1 MLIDDNTLFCIDNMP
16 YPFVGIA
23 AQIGKHDS
31 GMHTH
36 NRAQL
41 LFAPYGCMSITLN
54 GLHCVLPPTKA
65 AWIPAGI
72 EHCASMT
79 NVVAYRSLYFDPL
92 LIKNLPKELSIFN
105 VTPLLKEL
113 IERMSFWDWDKP
125 NEEQKNTLALC
136 CEELLHAEK
145 NELTLPLPKDKRL
158 ALWLE
163 NVKQGTQ
170 LPQPLNEM
178 AKHIGASSKT
188 ISRLFIKE
196 TGMPYQAWRQQWRLL
211 TAIEQLSEKKSVSV
225 VAHALEFSSDS
236 AFIHFFKQHTGETP
250 TRYMTID

>member
-1 MLIDDNTLFCIDNMP
+1 
-16 YPFVGIA
+16 
-23 AQIGKHDS
+23 
-31 GMHTH
+31 
-36 NRAQL
+36 
-41 LFAPYGCMSITLN
+41 MSITLD
-54 GLHCVLPPTKA
+54 GLHCVLPPTKV

-72 EHCASMT
+72 EHCATMT

-92 LIKNLPKELSIFN
+92 AIDNLPTELSIFS

-113 IERMSFWDWDKP
+113 IERMAFWDWDKP
-125 NEEQKNTLALC
+125 SEEQKNTLALC
-136 CEELLHAEK
+136 CEELFHAEK

-163 NVKQGTQ
+163 KVKQGTL

-211 TAIEQLSEKKSVSV
+211 TAIEQLSEKKSVSS

-250 TRYMTID
+250 THYIK

>member
-1 MLIDDNTLFCIDNMP
+1 MLIDDNTPFYVDGMP

-23 AQIGKHDS
+23 AQVGRHDS

-41 LFAPYGCMSITLN
+41 LFAPHGCISITLD
-54 GLHCVLPPTKA
+54 GMHCVLPPTKV

-72 EHCASMT
+72 EHCATMT

-92 LIKNLPKELSIFN
+92 RIKNLPEELSILN

-113 IERMSFWDWDKP
+113 IERMAFWDWDKP
-125 NEEQKNTLALC
+125 SEEQQNTLALC
-136 CEELLHAEK
+136 CEELSYAER

-163 NVKQGTQ
+163 KVKRGTQ

-188 ISRLFIKE
+188 VSRLFIKE

-211 TAIEQLSEKKSVSV
+211 SAIEQLSEKKSVSA
-225 VAHALEFSSDS
+225 VAHELEFSSDS

-250 TRYMTID
+250 THYMK

>member
-1 MLIDDNTLFCIDNMP
+1 MLIDRNTPFYVDDMP
-16 YPFVGIA
+16 YSFVGIA

-31 GMHTH
+31 GMHKH

-41 LFAPYGCMSITLN
+41 LFAPHGCMSITLD

-65 AWIPAGI
+65 AWIPAGV
-72 EHCASMT
+72 EHCAIMR
-79 NVVAYRSLYFDPL
+79 NVVAYRSLYFDPSN
-92 LIKNLPKELSIFN
+92 IDNLPIDLAVFN

-113 IERMSFWDWDKP
+113 IERMAFWNWDKP
-125 NEEQKNTLALC
+125 SEEQKNTLALC
-136 CEELLHAEK
+136 CEELFQAEK

-163 NVKQGTQ
+163 KVKQGTL

-196 TGMPYQAWRQQWRLL
+196 TGMPYQAWRQQWRRL
-211 TAIEQLSEKKSVSV
+211 TAIQQLSEKKSVSV

-250 TRYMTID
+250 AHYMK

>member
-1 MLIDDNTLFCIDNMP
+1 MLIDRNTPFYVDDMP
-16 YPFVGIA
+16 YSFVGIA

-31 GMHTH
+31 GMHKH

-41 LFAPYGCMSITLN
+41 LFAPHGCMSITLD

-65 AWIPAGI
+65 AWIPAGV
-72 EHCASMT
+72 EHCAIMR
-79 NVVAYRSLYFDPL
+79 NVVAYRSLYFDPSN
-92 LIKNLPKELSIFN
+92 IDNLPIELAVFN

-113 IERMSFWDWDKP
+113 IERMAFWEWDKP
-125 NEEQKNTLALC
+125 SSEQANTLALC

-145 NELTLPLPKDKRL
+145 YDLTLPLPTDKRL
-158 ALWLE
+158 TVWLE
-163 NVKQGTQ
+163 RIKTGDS

-178 AKHIGASSKT
+178 STQIGASSKT

-211 TAIEQLSEKKSVSV
+211 TAIEQLSEKKSVSA

-250 TRYMTID
+250 SHYMK

>member
-1 MLIDDNTLFCIDNMP
+1 MLIDDNTPFYVDDMP

-23 AQIGKHDS
+23 AQVGRHDS
-31 GMHTH
+31 GMHIH

-41 LFAPYGCMSITLN
+41 LFAPHGCMSITLD
-54 GLHCVLPPTKA
+54 GLHCVLPPTKV

-72 EHCASMT
+72 EHCATMT
-79 NVVAYRSLYFDPL
+79 NVVAYRSLYFDPRA
-92 LIKNLPKELSIFN
+92 IDNLPTELSIFS

-113 IERMSFWDWDKP
+113 IERMAFWNWDKP
-125 NEEQKNTLALC
+125 SEEQKNTLALC
-136 CEELLHAEK
+136 CEELFHAEK

-163 NVKQGTQ
+163 KVKQGTL

-188 ISRLFIKE
+188 ITRLFIKE

-211 TAIEQLSEKKSVSV
+211 TAIEQLSEKKSVSS

-250 TRYMTID
+250 THYMK